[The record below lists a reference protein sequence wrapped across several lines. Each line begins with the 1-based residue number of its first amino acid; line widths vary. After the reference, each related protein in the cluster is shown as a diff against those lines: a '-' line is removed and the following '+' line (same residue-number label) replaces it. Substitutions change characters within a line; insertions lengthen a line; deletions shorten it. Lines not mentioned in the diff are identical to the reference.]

1 MIVLEAKK
9 GNYDETYEWLE
20 KLRRR
25 EYLKILNKYGEI
37 GVSALAS
44 STPVD
49 SGVTAASWSYKVEVS
64 NSSFGISW
72 YNSHVH
78 DGVIIALILQLGHGT
93 GTGGYVEGRDYIN
106 PALQPLFEQILE
118 ELRSEVA

>member
-64 NSSFGISW
+64 NGSFGISW

-78 DGVIIALILQLGHGT
+78 DGVHIALILQLGHGT

>member
-64 NSSFGISW
+64 NGSFGISW

>member
-49 SGVTAASWSYKVEVS
+49 SGVTAASWSDKVEVS
-64 NSSFGISW
+64 NGSFGISW

>member
-1 MIVLEAKK
+1 MIVLQANK

-64 NSSFGISW
+64 NGSSGISW
-72 YNSHVH
+72 HNPHVH
-78 DGVIIALILQLGHGT
+78 DGGIIALILQLGHGT

>member
-1 MIVLEAKK
+1 MVVLEAKK
-9 GNYDETYEWLE
+9 GNYDETYECLE

-64 NSSFGISW
+64 KGSFGISW

-78 DGVIIALILQLGHGT
+78 DGVLIALILQLGHGT

-106 PALQPLFEQILE
+106 PALQPIFEQMLE

>member
-64 NSSFGISW
+64 KGSFGISW

-78 DGVIIALILQLGHGT
+78 DGVLIALILQLGHGT

-106 PALQPLFEQILE
+106 PALEPIFEQMLE

>member
-20 KLRRR
+20 KFRRR

-64 NSSFGISW
+64 NGSFGISW

-78 DGVIIALILQLGHGT
+78 DGVLIALILQLGHGT

-106 PALQPLFEQILE
+106 PALQPIFEQMLE

>member
-9 GNYDETYEWLE
+9 GNHDETYEWLE

-64 NSSFGISW
+64 KGSFGISW

-78 DGVIIALILQLGHGT
+78 DGVNIALILQLGHGT

-106 PALQPLFEQILE
+106 PALQPLFEQMLE